1 MLVRDMSSLQFEIY
15 DHIIAKIGIRIA
27 TDVHSSIV
35 VTLPH
40 LAIVPTPGAIV
51 TRYRTDIE
59 IDMF

>member
-15 DHIIAKIGIRIA
+15 DHIVAKIGIRIA
-27 TDVHSSIV
+27 ANVHSPIV

-59 IDMF
+59 LDMF